1 MSYGS
6 EAMSGIQ
13 MAPQGL
19 HGASGLG
26 EQSLMFSDSA
36 GKLLE
41 HMADSFGEKMAKQR
55 LKFSIHLI
63 SK

>member
-6 EAMSGIQ
+6 GSMSGIH

-19 HGASGLG
+19 QGASGLG

-55 LKFSIHLI
+55 
-63 SK
+63 